1 MAEKNSA
8 VIAGFVFENE
18 AEAEQAAKEAEGVKY
33 IKSKTDMDNPEMVL
47 QIYNKIIRQKL
58 FETAVGFA
66 YLKDL
71 QDYLISIPYVAKG
84 AVLPIPVSHKALEKN
99 IRKELK
105 VTAKTKDTS
114 QKTLPHEAGNSLGKR
129 ETAYRTKFRV
139 TLLLA
144 VIMAVSMTGMFFITA
159 SSNNLNILNYENE
172 LINRYEDWETQL
184 LQREEAIEKREAELG
199 ITGQE

>member
-1 MAEKNSA
+1 
-8 VIAGFVFENE
+8 
-18 AEAEQAAKEAEGVKY
+18 
-33 IKSKTDMDNPEMVL
+33 MDNPEMVL